1 MIRLSCILFL
11 LAFANFAQSTAVKE
25 AKPADGDAFE
35 LELKLQN
42 GHIPQVFIAC
52 RSGATDGIDRRMDE
66 MAPPPGIGTGYTFL
80 VSPDRK
86 SNLYKDVR
94 APADNVQWVLFA
106 RPGGKP
112 VTISWDTKAIP
123 EGWNLYC
130 ARWDGQSAQV
140 SEVSD
145 CRVVANVSTAALC
158 YFRFWI
164 ARK

>member
-1 MIRLSCILFL
+1 MNRLCCCLFL
-11 LAFANFAQSTAVKE
+11 LALANFAQNAVPE
-25 AKPADGDAFE
+25 ARESGEGFE

-52 RSGATDGIDRRMDE
+52 KPGASDGIDRRMDE

-94 APADNVQWVLFA
+94 APADTVQWVLFA

-112 VTISWDTKAIP
+112 VNVSWDSKALP

-130 ARWDGQSAQV
+130 ARWDGKSAEV
-140 SEVSD
+140 TDVKDCREVSS
-145 CRVVANVSTAALC
+145 VSTDTLC

-164 ARK
+164 ARQ